1 MFIAASDRPSQIC
14 GETRTVER
22 KDASKEGEAP
32 VSARFL
38 FRGLLAVQ
46 LIGELKLSLRKK
58 KLHLEPQLPV
68 AATLV
73 RSHHIV
79 KAWS

>member
-1 MFIAASDRPSQIC
+1 VF
-14 GETRTVER
+14 
-22 KDASKEGEAP
+22 
-32 VSARFL
+32 ARCL